1 MSSAYVANSSF
12 GRLVISKVGSAN
24 AIHPNEFP
32 CRLTIPLDNVKLDD
46 ILASLAMIESCGA
59 QRHQI
64 PDDGDLTRLMHAP
77 NNDTFEPRDGLGPA
91 LTMKSGKGDLVV
103 SSAARLWRVRETIM
117 SSNVRSRLDVVV
129 LAAVA
134 AVAASAWLVM
144 LEKCCCS
151 RERLTG
157 VEDRWESVLF
167 EAEPRV
173 ASLHS
178 ASLRHLFVRALAHL
192 RCLPNATLVDDFS
205 VAAPRLLIKALC
217 NIKNFED
224 SV

>member
-1 MSSAYVANSSF
+1 MTCVPSIDKIQLKSSAMPSAYVANSSF

-32 CRLTIPLDNVKLDD
+32 CRLTILLDNVKLDD

-77 NNDTFEPRDGLGPA
+77 NNDTASIIIWRWIEPRDGLGPA
-91 LTMKSGKGDLVV
+91 LTMKSGKGDLVGV
-103 SSAARLWRVRETIM
+103 GGVIRCALVAGEGDDHVVECAVKAGHCCFGCCGRRSTLWC
-117 SSNVRSRLDVVV
+117 
-129 LAAVA
+129 
-134 AVAASAWLVM
+134 LVGHVG
-144 LEKCCCS
+144 K
-151 RERLTG
+151 T
-157 VEDRWESVLF
+157 
-167 EAEPRV
+167 
-173 ASLHS
+173 
-178 ASLRHLFVRALAHL
+178 SLRHLFVRALAHL

-205 VAAPRLLIKALC
+205 VAAPHLLIKALC
-217 NIKNFED
+217 NMKNFED